1 MKKRW
6 FMASICIALC
16 LGSSMASAAQETST
30 LLQEGDLQAL
40 EPKWE
45 WQKDYNGWKYIN
57 DRGTYKRN
65 TWQKINGF
73 WYYFDNDGY
82 MATDW
87 KKIGGIEYCFSESG
101 ELEVGWLYHEEEEK
115 WHYYT
120 EDGFAQ
126 KGWYQEKDGSWYWF
140 SNKGEMVSS
149 GYKNISGKRYYFFD
163 NGQMAANQYVGLAYM
178 DENGIRNRDRDIAI
192 QGKKDSYTITPEVKE
207 AFTEAS
213 KNIPRYWVKKFVDQ
227 GWQVLYYPNK
237 KYFSAPVT
245 GSGVYYVCHKLDT
258 NYKKIKI
265 CNPSDLTEAFGE
277 YIGYASGCYDR
288 NSTAAIDLVMNRDSV
303 DEFVYIPD
311 YFEDDLVFYFGK
323 LVGAYAGSPST
334 RSEMQ
339 KEAPEVTEI
348 LNNILY
354 GQAKKE

>member
-30 LLQEGDLQAL
+30 LLQEGDLQEL